1 MRWIL
6 ILVLIFVW
14 YKIMRLFRHVIFE
27 DEDWR
32 VTEDWFGKQR
42 VLSKVLH
49 RVVISYENE
58 KKYLSDVLK
67 GLNKTASG
75 KNIDSDGVFTEY
87 CNALFDRPRGSNS
100 GINWR
105 VFFEN
110 QTAEQRVDYLI
121 ASEYRAAR
129 EVDVA
134 KQIE

>member
-1 MRWIL
+1 
-6 ILVLIFVW
+6 
-14 YKIMRLFRHVIFE
+14 MRLFRHVIFE